1 MPVELPVAP
10 IPSEDP
16 KKKKEKAADDENKLG
31 AETNKPGG
39 KPTDEEELAS
49 LVTIYPFFEL
59 YLRYHLWMHNI

>member
-16 KKKKEKAADDENKLG
+16 KKKKEKAADDENT
-31 AETNKPGG
+31 ATNKPGG

-49 LVTIYPFFEL
+49 LVKIYPFSEL
-59 YLRYHLWMHNI
+59 YLRYHSWMHNI

>member
-31 AETNKPGG
+31 DATNKPGG

-49 LVTIYPFFEL
+49 LVKLYPFSEL
-59 YLRYHLWMHNI
+59 YLQYRSWMHNI